1 MDSPYYTW
9 LLAELAEKHHVPGAQ
24 LALYVDGKPSYAET
38 GQERIGNGSP
48 VSRESSF
55 AFGSVTK
62 PFTATVALQLVR
74 DGDIEL
80 DEPISTYIPEVGG
93 GPDDIGGVVTLR
105 TLLSHTSG
113 LQAEFDPGGA
123 AAASVRRYVHACR
136 DLRLLFPPGT
146 GFSYSN
152 AGFVLAG
159 HLIEVMAGASWWDT
173 VESLLLRPLTIEPVF
188 AADPRVRPARRPTAT
203 GHTLHPARQR
213 IIPIDSLAQ
222 VCDAPAG
229 GLAGSAADLLK
240 FGLAQIGAVPELTG
254 VLDAAGMG
262 MMREQVAGAY
272 PYGLAAGWGLGLSR
286 FQGREEMW
294 FGHDGTAD
302 GSTCHLR
309 FQPERRVVLAVT
321 TNATTG
327 LRLWDGVLRNLREAG
342 LDIGSYSAPVIPGAG
357 SPADA
362 SACAGDYC
370 NGDIQYAVRC
380 AADGGLQL
388 VDDVPMSMRVGSD
401 LVFTAT
407 NPAADEPPSAGR
419 FVRDPGTGR
428 IDLMEING
436 RAARRCAGNVE
447 VQHV

>member
-24 LALYVDGKPSYAET
+24 LALYVDGTPSYAET
-38 GQERIGNGSP
+38 GLERADNGPP
-48 VSRESSF
+48 VSRHSSF

-62 PFTATVALQLVR
+62 AFTATVALQLVR
-74 DGDIEL
+74 DGDIDL
-80 DEPISTYIPEVGG
+80 DTPIAAYIPELGG

-123 AAASVRRYVHACR
+123 AVGSVRRYVHACR
-136 DLRLLFPPGT
+136 DLRLLFPPGAA
-146 GFSYSN
+146 FSYSN

-159 HLIEVMAGASWWDT
+159 HLIELMAGAGWWDT
-173 VESLLLRPLTIEPVF
+173 VESLLLLPLGIEPAF
-188 AADPRVRPARRPTAT
+188 TADPRVRPGGRPTAT
-203 GHTLHPARQR
+203 GHTLHPVRQR
-213 IIPIDSLAQ
+213 VVPIDSLAQ

-254 VLDAAGMG
+254 VLDAAGMS
-262 MMREQVAGAY
+262 MMRDQVPGAY

-286 FQGREEMW
+286 FQGRGEMW

-342 LDIGSYSAPVIPGAG
+342 LDIGSYSAPVIPAAG
-357 SPADA
+357 PPVDT
-362 SACAGDYC
+362 SACVGDYC
-370 NGDIQYAVRC
+370 NGDMRYTVRC
-380 AADGGLQL
+380 GADGGLQL
-388 VDDVPMSMRVGSD
+388 VDDVTLSLRVGAD

-407 NPAADEPPSAGR
+407 SPATDEPPSAGR
-419 FVRDPGTGR
+419 FVRDPATGR

-447 VQHV
+447 VQGV